1 MRDLS
6 SSDIILGIAL
16 MAVVT
21 VAMRW
26 AGFWM
31 MGYVKVTPRVRRM
44 LDALPGSIIVA
55 SVLPVVVKGGAV
67 PAVAVG
73 AALLVMI
80 ATRRDFLAV
89 IVGALVAAGA
99 RAAGLGV

>member
-1 MRDLS
+1 
-6 SSDIILGIAL
+6 
-16 MAVVT
+16 
-21 VAMRW
+21 
-26 AGFWM
+26 
-31 MGYVKVTPRVRRM
+31 M